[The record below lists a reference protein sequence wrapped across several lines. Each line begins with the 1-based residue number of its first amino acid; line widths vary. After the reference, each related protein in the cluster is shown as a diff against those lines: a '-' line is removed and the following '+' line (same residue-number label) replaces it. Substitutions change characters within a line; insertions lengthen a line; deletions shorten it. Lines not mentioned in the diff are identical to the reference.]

1 MVKQHLG
8 AVLVYRNTTTHT
20 HYLCPIKHTGT
31 DPIMPQL
38 MNTREEMLTSVC
50 VSFSFSSSDVANEME
65 YDERLALFRQTRLN
79 PFDRGEDEE
88 DGPQG
93 GKTPP
98 QHGEDPHDPNTGYE
112 LCSSVVTF
120 LMHSCGGGGN
130 SQK

>member
-1 MVKQHLG
+1 
-8 AVLVYRNTTTHT
+8 
-20 HYLCPIKHTGT
+20 
-31 DPIMPQL
+31 
-38 MNTREEMLTSVC
+38 
-50 VSFSFSSSDVANEME
+50 ME

-120 LMHSCGGGGN
+120 LMHSWEGGTPRN
-130 SQK
+130 EIKTCVSAAIKLVKTRK